1 MRWDSI
7 IYLRDIVT
15 NSYVDEDG
23 NDREGEPIDTL
34 THCNVRH
41 IDISTWATA
50 AAIGPKPEL
59 QVEVRSIDYAGQ
71 TQAVFEGR
79 EYDLMQSMDYG
90 ENTKLVYSTHA
101 RNDVG

>member
-1 MRWDSI
+1 MRWDSVI
-7 IYLRDIVT
+7 ILRDVVT
-15 NSYVDEDG
+15 NSYVDADG
-23 NDREGEPIDTL
+23 NDVEGDPVDTQVF
-34 THCNVRH
+34 CNVRH

-50 AAIGPKPEL
+50 AAVGPKPEL
-59 QVEVRSIDYAGQ
+59 QVEVRSIDYANQ

-101 RNDVG
+101 RNDNG